1 MDGIT
6 RAPKSIHLE
15 TPDEVARAAHQ
26 IYVQA
31 GLTHAMPPANL
42 SFMEPAE
49 RAAIRSWYR
58 LATGAADNG

>member
-6 RAPKSIHLE
+6 RAPKAIHLE
-15 TPDEVARAAHQ
+15 TPEEVAKAAHQ

-42 SFMEPAE
+42 SYMESPE
-49 RAAIRSWYR
+49 RAAIRAWYR
-58 LATGAADNG
+58 QAVGG